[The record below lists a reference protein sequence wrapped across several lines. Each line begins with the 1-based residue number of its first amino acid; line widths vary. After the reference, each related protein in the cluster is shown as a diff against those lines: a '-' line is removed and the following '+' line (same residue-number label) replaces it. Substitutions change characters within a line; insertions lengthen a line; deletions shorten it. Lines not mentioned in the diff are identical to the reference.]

1 LSRFYWSLIIF
12 LFLAGVCVFLFSGA
26 ARTVVI
32 LFLLIAYLI
41 VFSLGVAV
49 IRLNFFCRAVCRGNS
64 GEMKTSLTFDDG
76 PDPETTPAVLSVLA
90 KHEIK
95 AAFFCIGEKVS
106 QTPDLARRI
115 VAEGHII
122 ANHTFHHFWWMNFLR
137 CKRLRQEMAEA
148 QDKIR
153 NSTGKTPAFF
163 RPPAGL
169 TNPHLGRALR
179 QNGLSCIGW
188 DVRTFDTRRNNAQVV
203 KSITRKTRD
212 GSVILLHDAGKTSQ
226 DMKELL
232 EAVITALKDGGF
244 TFAALDN
251 LLELDPYQENKEAS
265 DVNDSCGMLKRLT
278 KWLAQ
283 TRFMK
288 KTLADEITLDV
299 IKQRPSV
306 KFIAGISLV
315 GISYIIGWPA
325 VAFFTFLAAYYNI
338 KEIAFLG
345 PASYL
350 FSHLVFIAGAALAG
364 VDGIKYGHMFYR
376 WFMHKF
382 AVWVKTKALPDRD
395 KSIEARKNDGKLMFP

>member
-1 LSRFYWSLIIF
+1 MSRFYWSSIIF
-12 LFLAGVCVFLFSGA
+12 LFLAGVCGFLFSGA

-41 VFSLGVAV
+41 LFSLGVAV
-49 IRLNFFCRAVCRGNS
+49 IRLNFFCRAVCRGKS
-64 GEMKTSLTFDDG
+64 GKMKASLTFDDG

-122 ANHTFHHFWWMNFLR
+122 ANHTFHHFWWTNFLR
-137 CKRLRQEMAEA
+137 CKGLRRETAEA
-148 QDKIR
+148 QEKIR
-153 NSTGKTPAFF
+153 NITGKTPAFF
-163 RPPAGL
+163 RPPGGL
-169 TNPHLGRALR
+169 TNPHLDRELR

-188 DVRTFDTRRNNAQVV
+188 NVRTFDTRRNNAQVV
-203 KSITRKTRD
+203 KAIARKTRD

-232 EAVITALKDGGF
+232 EAVIAVLTKGGF
-244 TFAALDN
+244 TLAALDN
-251 LLELDPYQENKEAS
+251 LLKLDPYQENKEAS
-265 DVNDSCGMLKRLT
+265 DTNDSVGMLKHLT
-278 KWLAQ
+278 RRLAQ
-283 TRFMK
+283 TGFMR

-299 IKQRPSV
+299 IKQRPSI
-306 KFIAGISLV
+306 KFIVGISLV

-325 VAFFTFLAAYYNI
+325 VVFFTFLAVYLNV
-338 KEIAFLG
+338 KEIVLLG

-364 VDGIKYGHMFYR
+364 VDGIKYGRIFFR
-376 WFMHKF
+376 CFMHKF
-382 AVWVKTKALPDRD
+382 AVWVTTKASPDMG
-395 KSIEARKNDGKLMFP
+395 KSLEGRKND